1 MMSKLFY
8 AVIIGGLLTAG
19 AGIAP
24 ASAQLWTKP
33 IAAPTSPVKP
43 SQPSE
48 PETSF
53 RPASARPKVVV
64 PKNIQAFY
72 NCDVETVTEKMGQ
85 KVTRQ
90 EQFTLSALDDGSL
103 VYGGK
108 DPSSTDFRYKLV
120 DDGQWRLIESVG
132 WIEGRGP
139 GEGGAMPKGP
149 NARPTSGWIT
159 SPRIHRSTG
168 EYLSE
173 SWGEAF
179 GIRSQYKSN
188 GTCSGGV

>member
-1 MMSKLFY
+1 MSKLFK
-8 AVIIGGLLTAG
+8 AALIGGLLTAS

-24 ASAQLWTKP
+24 ASAQLRTKP
-33 IAAPTSPVKP
+33 VLGPTNPVKP
-43 SQPSE
+43 AQLSE
-48 PETSF
+48 PQTSF
-53 RPASARPKVVV
+53 RPAPRPKVVA
-64 PKNIQAFY
+64 PKNIKAFY

-108 DPSSTDFRYKLV
+108 DPRSTDFRYKLV
-120 DDGQWRLIESVG
+120 DDGEWRLIESAG
-132 WIEGRGP
+132 WIQGREP
-139 GEGGAMPKGP
+139 SEGGAMSKGP

-168 EYLSE
+168 EYVSV

-179 GIRSQYKSN
+179 GIRSQYTST
-188 GTCSGGV
+188 GRCSGGV